1 MKKGYKDIFE
11 QMGLTPEECYLKQK
25 AEIEMLKTQSTANYR
40 HHEDSK
46 EQVLELIETEMN
58 SWPDGTNQR
67 KQFQSLYDNV
77 EETFDENLNSQNYY
91 YE

>member
-25 AEIEMLKTQSTANYR
+25 NEIEMLKTQSTANYR

-46 EQVLELIETEMN
+46 EQIMEFLDEILRITSSPSSKEYVTDIKNNIE
-58 SWPDGTNQR
+58 DI
-67 KQFQSLYDNV
+67 
-77 EETFDENLNSQNYY
+77 FDENLNSQNYY
-91 YE
+91 E

>member
-11 QMGLTPEECYLKQK
+11 QMGLTAEECYLKQK
-25 AEIEMLKTQSTANYR
+25 AEIEMLKTQSTANYL

-46 EQVLELIETEMN
+46 KEVMEFFDGLLECSQTKSQREYLQSIKDNIEEII
-58 SWPDGTNQR
+58 
-67 KQFQSLYDNV
+67 
-77 EETFDENLNSQNYY
+77 EENLNSQNYY

>member
-25 AEIEMLKTQSTANYR
+25 NEIEMLKTQSTANYL

-46 EQVLELIETEMN
+46 KQIFEYLDKLNNSKYITTSQRSILFSIKENIEEIIN
-58 SWPDGTNQR
+58 
-67 KQFQSLYDNV
+67 
-77 EETFDENLNSQNYY
+77 ENLNSQNYY
-91 YE
+91 EN

>member
-25 AEIEMLKTQSTANYR
+25 NEIEMLKTQSTANYR

-46 EQVLELIETEMN
+46 EQVMEFLDGMLETKLFPSQRELVNQIKDNIEEII
-58 SWPDGTNQR
+58 
-67 KQFQSLYDNV
+67 
-77 EETFDENLNSQNYY
+77 DENLNSQNYY
-91 YE
+91 E

>member
-1 MKKGYKDIFE
+1 MKKRYKDIFE

-25 AEIEMLKTQSTANYR
+25 NEIEIFKTQSTANYR

-46 EQVLELIETEMN
+46 KEVMEFLDGMLETKLSPSQRELVNQIKDNIEEII
-58 SWPDGTNQR
+58 
-67 KQFQSLYDNV
+67 
-77 EETFDENLNSQNYY
+77 DENLNSQNYY